1 MKKLLTAIVAGM
13 FALTA
18 TAPVIAQDK
27 KKEQVHKGTPEQ
39 GTVQKKAQAKTSQ
52 MTDAQKAEAKK
63 KAQAKAA
70 KMTDAQKAEAKKKAE
85 AAKKKAAEQKK

>member
-1 MKKLLTAIVAGM
+1 MKRLIAAIVAGM
-13 FALTA
+13 FAVAA
-18 TAPVIAQDK
+18 TAPVIAQ
-27 KKEQVHKGTPEQ
+27 E
-39 GTVQKKAQAKTSQ
+39 KKADPSK

-70 KMTDAQKAEAKKKAE
+70 TMTDAQKAEAKKKAQAKAATMTDAQKAEAKKKAE

>member
-1 MKKLLTAIVAGM
+1 
-13 FALTA
+13 
-18 TAPVIAQDK
+18 
-27 KKEQVHKGTPEQ
+27 
-39 GTVQKKAQAKTSQ
+39 

-70 KMTDAQKAEAKKKAE
+70 TMTDAQKAEAKKKAE